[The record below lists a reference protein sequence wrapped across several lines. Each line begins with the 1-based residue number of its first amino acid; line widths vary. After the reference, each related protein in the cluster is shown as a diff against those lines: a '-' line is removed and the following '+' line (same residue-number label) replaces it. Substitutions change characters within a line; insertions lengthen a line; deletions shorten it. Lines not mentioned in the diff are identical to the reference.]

1 MKSILVAID
10 ESKASYAALDLACEL
25 AKISGAKIKGLY
37 VEDVGR
43 LLEWQPTELIGSA
56 IGASTAMPHVRP
68 TEEQIKIEKE
78 FEKERKNLKE
88 HFETSCKKNHITGTF
103 IIERGM
109 IEECIIK
116 LSKTVD
122 LIVIGK
128 RGRSYKEDSKE
139 PGEIAEEL
147 IRNVT
152 RPIFVV
158 PAESHVNARIVGK
171 NITNKIL
178 LAYDGSEA
186 AQRALS
192 ITAQIAEIL
201 KSELLVISV
210 ANDTEVAQKP
220 LDEAKEFLTPYNLKV
235 EYKTGIGAAMP
246 WSIIINEAKN
256 CNPGIISI
264 GAFGS
269 NKLLELI
276 FGSTTKQVLVE
287 STCPILL
294 CK

>member
-25 AKISGAKIKGLY
+25 AKTAKAKIKGLY

-56 IGASTAMPHVRP
+56 IGATTALPHVRP
-68 TEEQIKIEKE
+68 TEEQLKIERE
-78 FEKERKNLKE
+78 FERERTNLKE
-88 HFETSCKKNHITGTF
+88 HFETSCKKNDITGTF
-103 IIERGM
+103 FTERGI

-116 LSKTVD
+116 YSKTVD
-122 LIVIGK
+122 TIVIGK

-147 IRNVT
+147 LRNVT

-158 PAESHVNARIVGK
+158 PAESHASARITGK
-171 NITNKIL
+171 NLSNKIL

-186 AQRALS
+186 AQRAIS
-192 ITAQIAEIL
+192 VTAQIAGVLNAEM
-201 KSELLVISV
+201 LVISV
-210 ANDTEVAQKP
+210 ANDTEVAKKP

-246 WSIIINEAKN
+246 WSVIMNEVKN
-256 CNPGIISI
+256 YNPGIISI

>member
-25 AKISGAKIKGLY
+25 AKISGAQIKGLY

-68 TEEQIKIEKE
+68 TEEQIKVEKE
-78 FEKERKNLKE
+78 FEKERANLKE
-88 HFETSCKKNHITGTF
+88 HFEASCKKNHIKGVF
-103 IIERGM
+103 NVERGM

-128 RGRSYKEDSKE
+128 RGKGYKEDSKE

-147 IRNVT
+147 LRNVT

-158 PAESHVNARIVGK
+158 PTESHANTKIVGK
-171 NITNKIL
+171 NLTSKIL
-178 LAYDGSEA
+178 LAYDSSEA

-192 ITAQIAEIL
+192 ITANIAEIL
-201 KSELLVISV
+201 KAELLVISV
-210 ANDTEVAQKP
+210 ANDTELAKKP
-220 LDEAKEFLTPYNLKV
+220 LEEAKEFLTPYNLKV

-246 WSIIINEAKN
+246 WTIIINESKN
-256 CNPGIISI
+256 YNPGIISI

-276 FGSTTKQVLVE
+276 FGSTTKQILVE

>member
-1 MKSILVAID
+1 MKSLLVAID
-10 ESKASYAALDLACEL
+10 ESKASLAALDLACEF
-25 AKISGAKIKGLY
+25 AKVSKMKIKCLY
-37 VEDVGR
+37 VEDVSR

-56 IGASTAMPHVRP
+56 IGATTAMPHVKP
-68 TEEQIKIEKE
+68 TEEQLKVEEE
-78 FEKERKNLKE
+78 FKKEREVLKE
-88 HFETSCKKNHITGTF
+88 LFDTCCKKNDITGSF
-103 IIERGM
+103 SFDRGI

-116 LSKTVD
+116 ASKTVD
-122 LIVIGK
+122 LVFIGK
-128 RGRSYKEDSKE
+128 RGKSYKEDSKE

-147 IRNVT
+147 LRHVT

-158 PAESHVNARIVGK
+158 PAESHAKARISGK
-171 NITNKIL
+171 NISNKIL

-186 AQRALS
+186 AQRAIS
-192 ITAQIAEIL
+192 ITAQIAEVL
-201 KSELLVISV
+201 KAELVVVSV
-210 ANDTEVAQKP
+210 ANDTDVAKKP
-220 LDEAKEFLTPYNLKV
+220 LEEAKEFLKPYNLKT
-235 EYKTGIGAAMP
+235 EFKTGIGAAMP
-246 WSIIINEAKN
+246 WTIISNEAKN
-256 CNPGIISI
+256 LEPGIISI